1 MTTTHAPAPTTTDQP
16 HTTHSGDRVE
26 LARYTTATGGRAL
39 IGQRI
44 DGIVHVFDEP
54 TSGQDTRYLVESGL
68 ERNSELQAL
77 VADYLKT
84 AGRLDYPPMHGWF

>member
-1 MTTTHAPAPTTTDQP
+1 MTTTHAPAPTTTGQP
-16 HTTHSGDRVE
+16 QTTRGERVE
-26 LARYTTATGGRAL
+26 LARYDTDTGARRL

-54 TSGQDTRYLVESGL
+54 ATGEHPSFLVETGL

-77 VADYLKT
+77 VADYLAK
-84 AGRLDYPPMHGWF
+84 AKRLGYAPMSGWY